1 MTDRLLTLC
10 LATPVL
16 CGCAAHKSERT
27 AVHAPAPNRDV
38 AIAEAA
44 PAAPPPAAPLDQ
56 QSIGWNT
63 AALAVRSDPV
73 AVKEGAVPLFYLVE
87 TPGSFRVHDLTEGRD
102 LARVNAAGRS
112 IVRVDG
118 RTGVV
123 IGGETLVPGPLNKD
137 HRYVIYRDPTGP
149 NMARQGT
156 FQVPPPPRANP
167 QAAQDH
173 GGQDSQGGPNVER

>member
-10 LATPVL
+10 LATPAL
-16 CGCAAHKSERT
+16 CGCAAHKSEHT
-27 AVHAPAPNRDV
+27 AADHPPAPTREV
-38 AIAEAA
+38 AVAES
-44 PAAPPPAAPLDQ
+44 PPAAPLDQ

-63 AALAVRSDPV
+63 AALGVRSDPV
-73 AVKEGAVPLFYLVE
+73 AVKEGPVPLYYLVE
-87 TPGSFRVHDLTEGRD
+87 TPGAFRVHDLTDGRD
-102 LARVNAAGRS
+102 LARANAAGRS

-123 IGGETLVPGPLNKD
+123 FGGETLVPGPLNKG

-156 FQVPPPPRANP
+156 FQVPPPPRVNP
-167 QAAQDH
+167 QAEQDRR
-173 GGQDSQGGPNVER
+173 GQDSQGGPNVER